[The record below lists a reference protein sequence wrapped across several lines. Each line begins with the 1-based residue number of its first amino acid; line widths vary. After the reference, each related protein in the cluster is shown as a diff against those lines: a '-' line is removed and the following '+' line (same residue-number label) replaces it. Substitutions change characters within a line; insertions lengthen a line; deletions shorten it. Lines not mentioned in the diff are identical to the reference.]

1 MSQPPN
7 KKVPES
13 AAQTRSVDHPV
24 YLHMITDVLGRVL
37 TTHANPNKPK
47 EAFQS
52 TVNHDGTF
60 STKEVSDK
68 FKGMNT
74 SHKHHERSNAGSS
87 SKNNDGPVDSS
98 AQGTKNSNVMGD
110 SGGGVKGTE
119 YKGSTKQIGGS
130 AEGAYITTPGGKSY
144 LDAGGDL
151 IFNIKGRYDINVKD
165 DSVSTT
171 YGNQQLNVL
180 GNFGLHVQKSKG
192 IGIVSDNGKITVK
205 TADVIEIEAGKR
217 ITLSVGNTYITMI
230 PGGIEIGTDG
240 FINVFV
246 NKGSDNLS
254 IINYGSGRA
263 QMGTNGGEA
272 TIAGNSIVLKS
283 KTGTTIEKTP
293 TLPPLPW
300 PGVTK

>member
-74 SHKHHERSNAGSS
+74 SHTHHERSNAGSS

-98 AQGTKNSNVMGD
+98 AQGTKNSNVKGD
-110 SGGGVKGTE
+110 SGGAVGGTS
-119 YKGSTKQIGGS
+119 YKGAKKEIGG
-130 AEGAYITTPGGKSY
+130 AQEGTMSTVPGAKTYVHSGGDRAYKLDKNRDTHIDGDDTSTVMGSKIEAVYKDIGLVSVTENISVKAQKGIIKLEAAKRIEFVVGNSYIT
-144 LDAGGDL
+144 
-151 IFNIKGRYDINVKD
+151 
-165 DSVSTT
+165 
-171 YGNQQLNVL
+171 
-180 GNFGLHVQKSKG
+180 
-192 IGIVSDNGKITVK
+192 IV
-205 TADVIEIEAGKR
+205 
-217 ITLSVGNTYITMI
+217 

-246 NKGSDNLS
+246 NKGSQNLS

-283 KTGTTIEKTP
+283 KTGTKIEASATI
-293 TLPPLPW
+293 PPLPW